1 MTYIKQEENDEYLI
15 SLEVKKEIAE
25 LINYRKIS
33 FDLIWLSYS
42 GLKVPNDAITQK
54 DGINYVVRNRAGYL
68 SKIPIRIG
76 TVNKKEAKNEKYTI
90 IENYTTDELRK
101 IGYTDKQI
109 NNFKKISIYD
119 EIMLNPDLDKIE

>member
-1 MTYIKQEENDEYLI
+1 M
-15 SLEVKKEIAE
+15 
-25 LINYRKIS
+25 
-33 FDLIWLSYS
+33 SYS

-68 SKIPIRIG
+68 SKIPIKIG

-109 NNFKKISIYD
+109 NNITKILKFNYIY
-119 EIMLNPDLDKIE
+119 

>member
-1 MTYIKQEENDEYLI
+1 M
-15 SLEVKKEIAE
+15 EVKKEIAE

-68 SKIPIRIG
+68 TRVLVK
-76 TVNKKEAKNEKYTI
+76 VEKENDSYSI
-90 IENYTTDELRK
+90 IDNYSSDELKEMGYNSSELNVSTK
-101 IGYTDKQI
+101 I
-109 NNFKKISIYD
+109 NMYD
-119 EIMLNPDLDKIE
+119 EIQTIANPEIK